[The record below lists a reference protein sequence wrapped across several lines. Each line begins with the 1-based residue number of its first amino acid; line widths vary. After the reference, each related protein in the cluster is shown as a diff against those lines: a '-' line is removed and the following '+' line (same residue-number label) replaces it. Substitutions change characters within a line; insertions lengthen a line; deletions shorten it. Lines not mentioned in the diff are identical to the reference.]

1 MNKAQLVEQ
10 VASSTNQS
18 KLITRQV
25 LDGFLKAIGD
35 SLAAGNKIEIRGFGS
50 FKVKRRKER
59 VARNPR
65 TGQEVRIPSRFVPTF
80 KPSRSLSAMLSD
92 DD

>member
-1 MNKAQLVEQ
+1 MNKAQLMEQ
-10 VASSTNQS
+10 VAGSTNQS
-18 KLITRQV
+18 KLLTRQI

-65 TGQEVRIPSRFVPTF
+65 TSQKVQIPSRFVPTF
-80 KPSRSLSAMLSD
+80 KPSRSLGAILSD